1 MKAEH
6 VGVYLKLNKGAD
18 KDIIQRLKDQ
28 DNKQGY
34 IKDLIRTDLSL
45 DSLRHSYGTMTKVEE
60 SQKEAIRKCF
70 KGGETHG
77 QCDQDNT
84 EGKT

>member
-34 IKDLIRTDLSL
+34 IKDLIRTDISL
-45 DSLRHSYGTMTKVEE
+45 DSLRNAYKGDTYGN
-60 SQKEAIRKCF
+60 
-70 KGGETHG
+70 
-77 QCDQDNT
+77 DD
-84 EGKT
+84 

>member
-6 VGVYLKLNKGAD
+6 IGIYLKLNKGAD

-34 IKDLIRTDLSL
+34 IKDLIRTDISL
-45 DSLRHSYGTMTKVEE
+45 DSLRNAY
-60 SQKEAIRKCF
+60 
-70 KGGETHG
+70 KGEKDGN
-77 QCDQDNT
+77 DNSNMVNSNM
-84 EGKT
+84 

>member
-6 VGVYLKLNKGAD
+6 VGIYLKLNKGAD

-34 IKDLIRTDLSL
+34 IKDLIRTDISL
-45 DSLRHSYGTMTKVEE
+45 DSLRKSY
-60 SQKEAIRKCF
+60 
-70 KGGETHG
+70 KGWKKDEDISGM
-77 QCDQDNT
+77 
-84 EGKT
+84 